1 MFMLIVRQTFRAPF
15 NIMKTKATS
24 PTCASKLKILSDP
37 TRLGVL
43 ESLMTGPKNVGE
55 LMEELGVEQSLLSHH
70 LAVLRDNGLVEATRE
85 GKTMI
90 YQLPEGVSDSTAGK
104 AINLGCCKISFD

>member
-1 MFMLIVRQTFRAPF
+1 LSVFDCLDVTIKPVSLSC
-15 NIMKTKATS
+15 AT
-24 PTCASKLKILSDP
+24 KLKVLSDS
-37 TRLGVL
+37 TRLAVM
-43 ESLMTGPKNVGE
+43 ESLMDGARNVGE

-70 LAVLRDNGLVEATRE
+70 LAILRDTGLVEATRE

-90 YQLPEGVSDSTAGK
+90 YQLPTTVTDSTAGK

>member
-1 MFMLIVRQTFRAPF
+1 
-15 NIMKTKATS
+15 MKIKNTS
-24 PTCASKLKILSDP
+24 PSCASKFKVLSDP
-37 TRLGVL
+37 TRLAVL
-43 ESLMTGPKNVGE
+43 EALMAGPKNVGE
-55 LMEELGVEQSLLSHH
+55 LMEQLDVEQSLLSHH

-90 YQLPEGVSDSTAGK
+90 YQLPEQVADSPSGK

>member
-1 MFMLIVRQTFRAPF
+1 
-15 NIMKTKATS
+15 MKTKTTS
-24 PTCASKLKILSDP
+24 PTCAGKLKILADS

-55 LMEELGVEQSLLSHH
+55 LMEQLDVEQSLLSHH
-70 LAVLRDNGLVEATRE
+70 LAVLRDYGLVEATRE

-90 YQLPEGVSDSTAGK
+90 YQLPESVSDSTAGK

>member
-1 MFMLIVRQTFRAPF
+1 
-15 NIMKTKATS
+15 
-24 PTCASKLKILSDP
+24 
-37 TRLGVL
+37 
-43 ESLMTGPKNVGE
+43 
-55 LMEELGVEQSLLSHH
+55 LLSHH

-90 YQLPEGVSDSTAGK
+90 YQLPEDVSDSTAGK

>member
-1 MFMLIVRQTFRAPF
+1 MKIK
-15 NIMKTKATS
+15 NIS
-24 PTCASKLKILSDP
+24 PSCANKLKVLSDS
-37 TRLGVL
+37 TRLAVL
-43 ESLMTGPKNVGE
+43 ESLMGGPRNVGE
-55 LMEELGVEQSLLSHH
+55 LMEELNVEQSLLSHH

-90 YQLPEGVSDSTAGK
+90 YQLPEDVSDSTVGK